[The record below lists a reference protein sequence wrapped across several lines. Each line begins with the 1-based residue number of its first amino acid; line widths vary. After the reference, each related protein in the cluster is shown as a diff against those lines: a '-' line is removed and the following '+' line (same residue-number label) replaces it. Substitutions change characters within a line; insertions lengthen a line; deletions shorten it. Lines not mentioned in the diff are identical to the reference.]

1 MATDEFP
8 GGVLGIDPACMHL
21 LAWKD
26 SEAHVL
32 ARAAQREALRLI
44 DQLAAHMKTL
54 GLTPAQVEEKSG
66 LPAAMVTEG
75 LESGEISF
83 ADYMI
88 IARVL
93 GVRVLVDV
101 PVVETPWPESA
112 QVIEFPRQHRWSNP
126 QPDEAPEA
134 DLVKAS

>member
-93 GVRVLVDV
+93 GVRVMLGGI
-101 PVVETPWPESA
+101 PVTKAAWPEAANVGS
-112 QVIEFPRQHRWSNP
+112 PRQDRWTNP
-126 QPDEAPEA
+126 EPDEAPEA
-134 DLVKAS
+134 ALATAA